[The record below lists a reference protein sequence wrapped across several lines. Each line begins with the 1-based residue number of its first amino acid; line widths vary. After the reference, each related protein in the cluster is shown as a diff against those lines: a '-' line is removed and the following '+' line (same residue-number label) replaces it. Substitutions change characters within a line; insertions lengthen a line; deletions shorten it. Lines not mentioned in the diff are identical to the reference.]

1 MPYRRSY
8 AEDPALCDRV
18 FELLATWR
26 PELAEQRV
34 RAERLN
40 WRWESCSTPFA
51 IVEEGRVLA
60 HVGVLEDPLWV
71 QGREL
76 RVGGIH
82 AVCTLQERR
91 RQGLYR
97 RLMDEVLPW
106 CDERWATLV
115 LSTED
120 PFLYEPFGFR
130 VVPESAFLL
139 RRAIGPASGDLRPL
153 ELGDA
158 ADLARLE
165 RLLETRTPL
174 SDVVSVV
181 GERDVF
187 KFNQAHGGI
196 WLSERLD
203 LVVVLGREGERLVLR
218 DVVSP
223 RLPTLDELLSE
234 LPGPA
239 AEVLLCFSPDK
250 FEIDGVALPVPEAE
264 GVFMVRGP
272 FAAEGRPFML
282 PPTARH

>member
-1 MPYRRSY
+1 MSYRRSY
-8 AEDPALCDRV
+8 AEDPSLCDRV
-18 FELLATWR
+18 FDLLGTWR
-26 PELAEQRV
+26 PELPEQRA

-51 IVEEGRVLA
+51 ILDQERVVA

-71 QGREL
+71 LGRAL

-82 AVCTLQERR
+82 AVCTLAERR

-106 CDERWATLV
+106 CDARWETLV
-115 LSTED
+115 LSTDD

-130 VVPESAFLL
+130 VIPECAVLL
-139 RRAIGPASGDLRPL
+139 RQAIGPALGDLRPL
-153 ELGDA
+153 DLGDA

-181 GERDVF
+181 RETDVF
-187 KFNQAHGGI
+187 KFNQAHGGL

-203 LVVVLGREGERLVLR
+203 LVVVLDREGERLVLR
-218 DVVSP
+218 DVVAA
-223 RLPTLDELLSE
+223 RLPTIDELLQE

-239 AEVLLCFSPDK
+239 AELVLCFSPDK
-250 FEIDGVALPVPEAE
+250 FAVDGVALPVPENE